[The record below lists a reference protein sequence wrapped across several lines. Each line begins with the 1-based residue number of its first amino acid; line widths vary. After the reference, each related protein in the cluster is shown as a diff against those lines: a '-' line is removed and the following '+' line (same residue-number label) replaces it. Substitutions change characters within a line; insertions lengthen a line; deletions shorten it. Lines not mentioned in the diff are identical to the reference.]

1 MHSLDKITSPVKAR
15 LNEPDWLLIIG
26 AGVGGPQALSQILPL
41 FPSDFPGAV
50 VVVQQ
55 MRRGFTRVLAD
66 RLNQMCGIHVYEPV
80 DGQALQAS
88 RILIAPGGTQL
99 GIERMELSSVIG
111 YNILL
116 EDSNES
122 HDVSQSLTDY
132 AMNAAAQNFGTKTIG
147 VLLTGTGSDGRE
159 GMRAIAAAGGIT
171 IAQDEASSTIYDL
184 PSSAID
190 AGVVQEVLPLW
201 KIAERVISIVT
212 GEINAVA
219 A

>member
-1 MHSLDKITSPVKAR
+1 MQSSTKSNLKV
-15 LNEPDWLLIIG
+15 PDWLVIIG
-26 AGVGGPQALSQILPL
+26 AGAGGPQALGQILPQ
-41 FPSDFPGAV
+41 FPSSFPGEL

-66 RLNQMCGIHVYEPV
+66 RLNQVCGMHVYEPV

-88 RILIAPGGTQL
+88 RILITPGGMQL
-99 GIERMELSSVIG
+99 GIKCMENSSIPG

-116 EDSNES
+116 EDFAETPEA
-122 HDVSQSLTDY
+122 SQSLTDY
-132 AMNAAAQNFGTKTIG
+132 AMSAAAETFGSKTIG

-190 AGVVQEVLPLW
+190 AGIVQEVLPLW
-201 KIAERVISIVT
+201 KIAERIITLVM
-212 GEINAVA
+212 GEANAA
-219 A
+219 AA